1 MPGALPVGF
10 VGLLGFFGLG
20 MDEALDEKGHDAS
33 FFFWNWSAK
42 LVMRE

>member
-20 MDEALDEKGHDAS
+20 MDEAFDEKRPRRVV
-33 FFFWNWSAK
+33 FFLELVAK
-42 LVMRE
+42 LVIRE